1 MRIISLYKQ
10 HYMKVDNCWVVWL
23 QRSSKFLNF
32 AILQLLTLI
41 KCLNTK
47 EKALIGAL
55 SEYCQNGVH
64 LYVEI
69 VKLYWLVWL
78 LCTMA

>member
-1 MRIISLYKQ
+1 MGGLFGY
-10 HYMKVDNCWVVWL
+10 
-23 QRSSKFLNF
+23 QRSSNILNF

-47 EKALIGAL
+47 EKALVGVL
-55 SEYCQNGVH
+55 SEYCKNGVH
-64 LYVEI
+64 LYVKI
-69 VKLYWLVWL
+69 VKLYWFVWL